1 MTVDQLVDEG
11 IQFMLAHPSAKRKS
25 VKTHLMT
32 LAFGPS
38 VSQERDAMTGAAIVG
53 ESSGC
58 LVMLLLLPKMLL
70 LPIIHMFSNSG
81 MRGHEERVEAALDI
95 IYDDKPKKKKR
106 KLEEEEEE

>member
-32 LAFGPS
+32 LAYGPS
-38 VSQERDAMTGAAIVG
+38 ISQERDAMTGAAIVG
-53 ESSGC
+53 GSSGC
-58 LVMLLLLPKMLL
+58 LMMMLL

-106 KLEEEEEE
+106 KREEEE